1 MEVRNTERLSITD
14 AEINAML
21 EARKH
26 DSENY
31 SKSIFAERRKARANK
46 RKKRDERIGTILGYI
61 VLLAISFTISIIG
74 VSIKH
79 YFNIT
84 GEYARCYF
92 ICLVL
97 ANIILT
103 YTFGCGLA
111 KVIVYLLK
119 KNKKSKNARNC

>member
-1 MEVRNTERLSITD
+1 MEVRNTERLSITET
-14 AEINAML
+14 EIDAML
-21 EARKH
+21 EARR

-31 SKSIFAERRKARANK
+31 SKSIEFAERRKARANK
-46 RKKRDERIGTILGYI
+46 RKKRDERLGTLLGYI
-61 VLLAISFTISIIG
+61 VLVAISFTISIIG